1 MKVTKDKWVCVI
13 LPALNEEETIGRVID
28 EIPTREIEDRGY
40 GVEVVVVDN
49 NSTDR
54 TKEIAE
60 EKGARVIVEPIRGKG
75 RAVRTAFN
83 SVDGDFMFMLDADYT
98 YPASHIPEL
107 LDVLCEGCDVVM
119 GSRLRG
125 RREKGSIRPLNLVG
139 NYLLV
144 LMANVLYGT
153 RISDLCTGC
162 WGFSRRAV
170 DGLRLDA
177 VGFELE
183 ANLFVEAAKRR
194 YSIAELPIGYRRRPT
209 PPKLKSL
216 KSGVKIGRT
225 LVRKRFR

>member
-1 MKVTKDKWVCVI
+1 MKATKDERVCVI

-75 RAVRTAFN
+75 RAVRTAFD
-83 SVDGDFMFMLDADYT
+83 SVDGDYMFMLDADYT

-170 DGLRLDA
+170 DGLKLDA

-225 LVRKRFR
+225 LIKKRFR